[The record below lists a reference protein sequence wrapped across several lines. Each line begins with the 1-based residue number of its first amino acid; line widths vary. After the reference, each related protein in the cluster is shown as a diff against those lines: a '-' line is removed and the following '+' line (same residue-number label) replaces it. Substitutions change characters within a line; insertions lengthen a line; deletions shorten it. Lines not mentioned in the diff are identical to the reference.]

1 MRVLAQVRVVVQ
13 KASVAS
19 AVKAV
24 VVTVVVQPIRVVV
37 KVVAS
42 VTAMHSVQPVIVR
55 HVIAMTIVVTVPMH
69 RVANSH
75 AVTVHGSA
83 MAHRVTQLLRRVA
96 TIAVMVRAV
105 TATAVMLHQHHA
117 RHVNP
122 VKQTAVQTNAH
133 VVTIRVLA

>member
-1 MRVLAQVRVVVQ
+1 MHVVVQ

-19 AVKAV
+19 AAKA
-24 VVTVVVQPIRVVV
+24 VVQPIRVVV

-105 TATAVMLHQHHA
+105 TATAAMVHQHRA
-117 RHVNP
+117 RHVNT
-122 VKQTAVQTNAH
+122 VKRTAVQTNAH
-133 VVTIRVLA
+133 VVTIRALA